1 MYQASVTP
9 DTVRGGS
16 LRPAFQELPG
26 LARAEDDNRPTRYC
40 SSLQAGA
47 LHPRPGQGP
56 VLLELPLPRLRGKQR
71 GPQGIGGEHQ
81 QWPAWLPGFLLRWWE
96 WEQGAPQACP
106 PPLPHSSALLSIPG
120 TQGCSSDSQLPGAG
134 GYSGVCHQEW
144 GQVHPPSQLTGK
156 GGKMPVPT
164 REGRPLP
171 QRASASHSFSKCG

>member
-9 DTVRGGS
+9 DTIRGGGLS
-16 LRPAFQELPG
+16 PAFQELPG

-56 VLLELPLPRLRGKQR
+56 VLLELPLPRLRGKRR

-96 WEQGAPQACP
+96 WEQGALQACP

-120 TQGCSSDSQLPGAG
+120 TQGCSSDSQLPWSWRLQRSLPSAMGP
-134 GYSGVCHQEW
+134 S
-144 GQVHPPSQLTGK
+144 PPSFPARRQERK
-156 GGKMPVPT
+156 NACPHQR
-164 REGRPLP
+164 REASSSKSLSQPLL
-171 QRASASHSFSKCG
+171 